1 MSEVILVVDVKQH
14 RPACVLLQ
22 AAYGCGDANGFLQS
36 IFDARTWLVAPT
48 DDMRRIAG
56 TKEQW
61 REFAKKANAR
71 SKAPNT

>member
-1 MSEVILVVDVKQH
+1 MENEIVMVVDTKKH

-22 AAYGCGDANGFLQS
+22 AAFGCGDANGFMQS

-61 REFAKKANAR
+61 RAFAKQANDRHA
-71 SKAPNT
+71 ST